1 MRGRG
6 FLAGTLALALGASLG
21 LTGCGVLGASEDGK
35 RISYWATN
43 MAPSVE
49 EDEEILGR
57 HLKEFTERTGI
68 EVDLEVIPWSELW
81 DRIQEAVRT
90 GNGPDVLNIGNTWST
105 SLQETGAFLTLGL
118 LELEAIGGAEKF
130 LPSSMAATGPRYEDP
145 IAVPLYGQAYGLYY
159 NTRMFAEA
167 GIEEPPATWDEF
179 VEVAEELTRDTDGDG
194 VPDQW
199 GITLGGAD
207 VGVNSHFAFILGR
220 QHGGSLFA
228 DDGTPQFD
236 SEPQVAAVKRYI
248 DLLAE
253 HRVVDP
259 ADATIQNFD
268 SNQAFADGKAAMTI
282 AQTNTLGVL
291 QSEGFS
297 DFAVAPV
304 PVLDPRPEGGLD
316 TQTMVAGVNVTVF
329 ADTDDRKSSL
339 QLVEFLTS
347 RVVQTELNKE
357 YGTLPVT
364 LDSYVDPA
372 FTDGDLGVFGTILR
386 DHAEPFPQ
394 IPETGRMENLVGG
407 AMVELFAAAAAGEV
421 GEEDIRQAMEAASTE
436 MAAAAPAG

>member
-6 FLAGTLALALGASLG
+6 FLAGALVLALGAT
-21 LTGCGVLGASEDGK
+21 LTGCGVLGSSGEDK
-35 RISYWATN
+35 RITYWATN
-43 MAPSVE
+43 MAPTVE
-49 EDEEILGR
+49 EDEQILGR
-57 HLKEFTERTGI
+57 HLKDFTERTGI
-68 EVDLEVIPWSELW
+68 EVDLEVIPWSDLW
-81 DRIQEAVRT
+81 DRIQQAISS

-105 SLQETGAFLTLGL
+105 SLYETGAFLTLGL
-118 LELEAIGGAEKF
+118 LEMEAIGGAEKF

-179 VEVAEELTRDTDGDG
+179 IDVAQKLTKDTDGDG
-194 VPDQW
+194 TPDQW

-220 QHGGSLFA
+220 QHGGSLFG
-228 DDGTPQFD
+228 DDGSPQFD
-236 SEPQVAAVKRYI
+236 SEPQVDAVKRYI
-248 DLLAE
+248 DLMAE

-259 ADATIQNFD
+259 ADAVIQNFD
-268 SNQAFADGKAAMTI
+268 SNQAFADGRAAMTI
-282 AQTNTLGVL
+282 AQTNTLGAL
-291 QSEGFS
+291 ESAGFS

-304 PVLDPRPEGGLD
+304 PVLDPRPQGGLD
-316 TQTMVAGVNVTVF
+316 IQTMVAGVNVTVF
-329 ADTDDRKSSL
+329 GNTDDRRSSL
-339 QLVEFLTS
+339 QLVEHLTS

-372 FTDGDLGVFGTILR
+372 FTEGDLGVFGTILR
-386 DHAEPFPQ
+386 DFAEPFPQ
-394 IPETGRMENLVGG
+394 IPETGRMEELIGN
-407 AMVELFAAAAAGEV
+407 AMVELWAEAASGEV
-421 GEEDIRQAMEAASTE
+421 TEEDVRQAMEAAGTE
-436 MAAAAPAG
+436 MAASAGATD